1 MVEVVVLVVVE
12 VTIEEVLVTT
22 KAVVIVIVLSET
34 TVPIDIAVTTVATIA
49 LASLVLIIT
58 HGEISKI

>member
-1 MVEVVVLVVVE
+1 MVE